1 MGRRHARGRTDRSR
15 PGDLCWLEERGR
27 NPRGISPAV
36 VRFDPPGHWAQSTS
50 GSAPRLQRD
59 ACRFEPGWVHPCGR
73 GGIGRRAGLRPRWA
87 HTHESST
94 LSARTRAPLA
104 QLVERWT
111 LNPCRRGF
119 ESLGAHS
126 TGFRSLHLVVAQ
138 LGRAPGSG
146 PGGQRFESV
155 QPDER
160 CPGIAC
166 FREWSSGMDARLW
179 TERRWFDP
187 IFPSTGEARST
198 PPHAAVAQSG
208 ERRLVTA
215 EAAGSKPACGARPW
229 W

>member
-1 MGRRHARGRTDRSR
+1 MGRRHGRGRTDRSH
-15 PGDLCWLEERGR
+15 PGDLCWLEERGC

-36 VRFDPPGHWAQSTS
+36 VRFDPPGPWAQSTS
-50 GSAPRLQRD
+50 GSAPRLQRE

-126 TGFRSLHLVVAQ
+126 TGFPVASGCSSAWQ
-138 LGRAPGSG
+138 STRLGTGGSAV
-146 PGGQRFESV
+146 RV
-155 QPDER
+155 
-160 CPGIAC
+160 
-166 FREWSSGMDARLW
+166 
-179 TERRWFDP
+179 
-187 IFPSTGEARST
+187 RST
-198 PPHAAVAQSG
+198 RRAVSWHRMLSG
-208 ERRLVTA
+208 VVQRYGRSALDRETVVRSHLPEHR
-215 EAAGSKPACGARPW
+215 
-229 W
+229 

>member
-1 MGRRHARGRTDRSR
+1 M
-15 PGDLCWLEERGR
+15 
-27 NPRGISPAV
+27 PAV
-36 VRFDPPGHWAQSTS
+36 VRFDPPGPWAQSTS

-59 ACRFEPGWVHPCGR
+59 ACRFEPGWVHHAGVAELE
-73 GGIGRRAGLRPRWA
+73 RRAGLRPRWA
-87 HTHESST
+87 HALESST

-104 QLVERWT
+104 QLEERWT

-119 ESLGAHS
+119 ESLEAHS
-126 TGFRSLHLVVAQ
+126 VGSPVGSAGCSSGWQSTRFGTGGSAVRVRSTR
-138 LGRAPGSG
+138 RAVTWGTAH
-146 PGGQRFESV
+146 
-155 QPDER
+155 
-160 CPGIAC
+160 I
-166 FREWSSGMDARLW
+166 REWSSGRDARLW

-198 PPHAAVAQSG
+198 PRRAAVAQSG